1 MEKVRIV
8 RLAGKRHAGLKICHV
23 YKVQKM
29 GRSNKLKRK
38 RTEQTDEELEK
49 EYNHLVEH
57 REELKEQIKKRQEA
71 IRTMEGV
78 IEEYADMC
86 VEIDEKLDSD
96 KMKQFLYR
104 KKLKELE
111 MYAEVASKITSEKA
125 AEAAAAAFHAEQI
138 LHELA
143 EHKAK
148 Q

>member
-1 MEKVRIV
+1 
-8 RLAGKRHAGLKICHV
+8 
-23 YKVQKM
+23 M

-38 RTEQTDEELEK
+38 RTEQTDEELEQ
-49 EYNHLVEH
+49 EYNVLVEH
-57 REELKEQIKKRQEA
+57 REGLKEQIKKRHDA
-71 IRTMEGV
+71 IRELERV
-78 IEEYADMC
+78 IEECADTC
-86 VEIDEKLDSD
+86 VEIDEKLHSD
-96 KMKQFLYR
+96 KMKQYLYR

-111 MYAEVASKITSEKA
+111 MHAEVASKITSEKA

>member
-1 MEKVRIV
+1 
-8 RLAGKRHAGLKICHV
+8 
-23 YKVQKM
+23 M
-29 GRSNKLKRK
+29 GRSNKMKRK
-38 RTEQTDEELEK
+38 RTEQTDEELEQ
-49 EYNHLVEH
+49 EYNHLVEQ
-57 REELKEQIKKRQEA
+57 REVFKGQIKKRQEA
-71 IRTMEGV
+71 IRTMEAV

-104 KKLKELE
+104 KKLKDLE
-111 MYAEVASKITSEKA
+111 MHAEVASKITSEKA

>member
-1 MEKVRIV
+1 MR
-8 RLAGKRHAGLKICHV
+8 GK
-23 YKVQKM
+23 
-29 GRSNKLKRK
+29 SKRK
-38 RTEQTDEELEK
+38 RNEQTDEELEQ
-49 EYNHLVEH
+49 EYNCLVEQ
-57 REELKEQIKKRQEA
+57 RDELKEQIKERRDV
-71 IRTMEGV
+71 ISRMEDA
-78 IEEYADMC
+78 IEEYMDMR
-86 VEIDEKLDSD
+86 VDINEKLDSD

-111 MYAEVASKITSEKA
+111 MHAVVASKITSEKA